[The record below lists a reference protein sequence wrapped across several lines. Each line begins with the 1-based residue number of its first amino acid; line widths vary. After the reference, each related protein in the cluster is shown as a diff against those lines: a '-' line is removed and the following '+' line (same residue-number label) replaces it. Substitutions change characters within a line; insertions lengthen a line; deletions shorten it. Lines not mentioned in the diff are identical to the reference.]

1 MALRFGYG
9 PVNRFCQGIVCKCPA
24 FAGFSCKDVNIL
36 TELAASPALKDAI
49 GGGRKIFAGARVRR
63 LRTQRGLTQTR
74 MAHDLGVSVSY
85 LNLIERDQRPLS
97 ASFLVKLAEHYDL
110 DVRSLTGDDG
120 GELVEDLSRLFT
132 DPRLI
137 GIDVPRAELKDLA
150 VRAPAIAHA
159 LLRLAAATPPVAP
172 IPPPPGPLAA
182 VATLIDAAGNY
193 FPLLDESCERLADEL
208 RLSGPDLN
216 AAVVDRLRSRH
227 AITVRALPME
237 VLPNQLRRLDLHARQ
252 LILSESLD
260 AASRGFAAA
269 VQLVLIE
276 LKAQIADTI
285 AAAGITDPLEQRACT
300 VALGKYAAAATLMP
314 YGRFLSA
321 CEATGYDVELLQARF
336 GRGLE
341 QVAHRLTTLHRPGA
355 RGVPFFF
362 LRLDR
367 AGTISKRFAPGPS
380 PLPLT
385 GGCALWHVYHAF
397 DRPGEIRRQLVEL
410 EDGKRFLTLARTV
423 RPAAMPWGG
432 ARPSFAIGIGCDI
445 AHAGALAWSSGIELN
460 GQAAPIGPGCAACHR
475 AACRQRGQPPAGAH
489 LAFDE
494 RQRGLTP
501 FRFTDD

>member
-1 MALRFGYG
+1 M
-9 PVNRFCQGIVCKCPA
+9 PV
-24 FAGFSCKDVNIL
+24 
-36 TELAASPALKDAI
+36 PALPDSL
-49 GGGRKIFAGARVRR
+49 GGGRKIFAGARIRR
-63 LRTQRGLTQTR
+63 LRNARGLTQTR
-74 MAHDLGVSVSY
+74 MAGDLGVSVSY

-97 ASFLVKLAEHYDL
+97 ASFLLKLAENYDL
-110 DVRSLTGDDG
+110 DIRSLTGGDDG
-120 GELVEDLSRLFT
+120 GLVDDLSKLFT

-137 GIDVPRAELKDLA
+137 GIDVPKSELRDLA
-150 VRAPAIAHA
+150 ARSPAIASA
-159 LLRLAAATPPVAP
+159 LLRLAAATPAVAP
-172 IPPPPGPLAA
+172 EPPPPGPLAA
-182 VATLIDAAGNY
+182 VAAMLDAAGNY
-193 FPLLDESCERLADEL
+193 FHSLDEACERLADEL

-216 AAVVDRLRSRH
+216 AAVVERLRARH
-227 AITVRALPME
+227 AITVRALPLE
-237 VLPNQLRRLDLHARQ
+237 VLPGHLRRLDLHARQ
-252 LILSESLD
+252 LQLSESLD

-276 LKAQIADTI
+276 LKAEIAATI
-285 AAAGITDPLEQRACT
+285 ATAGISDPLAMRAAT

-314 YGRFLSA
+314 YARFLSA

-362 LRLDR
+362 CRVDR
-367 AGTISKRFAPGPS
+367 AGTMSKRFAPTGPGVGSS

-410 EDGKRFLTLARTV
+410 EDGQRFLTLARTV
-423 RPAAMPWGG
+423 RTAAMPWGG
-432 ARPSFAIGIGCDI
+432 ARPSFAIGIGCAV
-445 AHAGALAWSSGIELN
+445 AHAPALSWSAGIDLN
-460 GQAAPIGPGCAACHR
+460 GPAAPIGPGCAACHR
-475 AACRQRGQPPAGAH
+475 AACRQRGLPPANAH

-501 FRFTDD
+501 FRFTDE

>member
-1 MALRFGYG
+1 M
-9 PVNRFCQGIVCKCPA
+9 
-24 FAGFSCKDVNIL
+24 
-36 TELAASPALKDAI
+36 PALPEAL
-49 GGGRKIFAGARVRR
+49 GNGRKIFAGARVRR

-74 MAHDLGVSVSY
+74 MANDLGVSVSY

-97 ASFLVKLAEHYDL
+97 ASFLLKLAQNYDL
-110 DVRSLTGDDG
+110 DIRSLTGDDE
-120 GELVEDLSRLFT
+120 GELVDELSKLFT

-137 GIDVPRAELKDLA
+137 GIDVPRSELRDLA
-150 VRAPAIAHA
+150 ARSPAIAHA
-159 LLRLAAATPPVAP
+159 LVRLAAATPAVAP
-172 IPPPPGPLAA
+172 SAPPPGPLAA
-182 VATLIDAAGNY
+182 VSAMIDGAGNY
-193 FPLLDESCERLADEL
+193 FAALDEAAEKLADEL

-216 AAVVDRLRSRH
+216 AAVVERLRARH
-227 AITVRALPME
+227 AITVRALPAE
-237 VLPNQLRRLDLHARQ
+237 VLPGQLRRLDLHARQ
-252 LILSESLD
+252 LQLSESLD

-276 LKAQIADTI
+276 LKAQMAETI
-285 AAAGITDPLEQRACT
+285 GAAGVTDPLAARACA

-314 YGRFLSA
+314 YGRFLAA

-362 LRLDR
+362 LRVDH
-367 AGTISKRFAPGPS
+367 AGTISKSFAPGPS
-380 PLPLT
+380 PLPLA

-410 EDGKRFLTLARTV
+410 EDGQRFLTLARTV
-423 RPAAMPWGG
+423 RTAAMPWGG

-445 AHAGALAWSSGIELN
+445 AHAAALSWSAGVDP
-460 GQAAPIGPGCAACHR
+460 GGPAAPIGPGCAACHR
-475 AACRQRGQPPAGAH
+475 AACRQRGLPPANAH

-501 FRFTDD
+501 FRFTDE

>member
-1 MALRFGYG
+1 MAL
-9 PVNRFCQGIVCKCPA
+9 PDA
-24 FAGFSCKDVNIL
+24 
-36 TELAASPALKDAI
+36 AI
-49 GGGRKIFAGARVRR
+49 GIGSPVPTAVLSGGRKIFAGARVRR
-63 LRTQRGLTQTR
+63 LRNQRGLTQTR

-97 ASFLVKLAEHYDL
+97 ASFLVKLAENYDL

-120 GELVEDLSRLFT
+120 GELVEDLSKLFT

-137 GIDVPRAELKDLA
+137 GIDVPRSELKDLA

-159 LLRLAAATPPVAP
+159 LLRLAAATPAVAP
-172 IPPPPGPLAA
+172 TPPPPGPLAA
-182 VATLIDAAGNY
+182 VTMMIDRAGNY
-193 FPLLDESCERLADEL
+193 FASLDEACERLADEL

-252 LILSESLD
+252 LLLSESLD

-269 VQLVLIE
+269 VQLALIE
-276 LKAQIADTI
+276 LKAEIADTI
-285 AAAGITDPLEQRACT
+285 ATAGIADMLAMRACT
-300 VALGKYAAAATLMP
+300 VALGKYAAAAILMP

-367 AGTISKRFAPGPS
+367 AGMISKRFAPGPPNASAS
-380 PLPLT
+380 PLPVT

-397 DRPGEIRRQLVEL
+397 DRPGEARSQLVEL
-410 EDGKRFLTLARTV
+410 EDGRRFITLARTV

-445 AHAGALAWSSGIELN
+445 AHAGSLAWSAGIELN
-460 GQAAPIGPGCAACHR
+460 GPAAPIGPGCAACHR
-475 AACRQRGQPPAGAH
+475 AACRQRGAPPAGAH